1 MSRTGRSMIRSVL
14 TAKDLESFVETYKI
28 PERFS
33 PTLPG
38 PDDSAECTP
47 DRIVLYTLSFSS
59 YGVRY
64 PLSSF
69 KIDLLRHFKVHFSQL
84 HPLGFMRVV
93 HFELSCIAVSGEPS
107 IPLFCMFYKLISDGD
122 WFTFAKRKDSVSQPF
137 YSFMLTSTYPKE
149 WKSRFIFVSAAMIP
163 ESPPLRDARAAIE
176 DSIHVLSADEIVQWK
191 RIYKNP
197 LRAFTFSEGILATGG
212 LSPFYS
218 VRPKAF
224 FGKKESNRGTETRV
238 SEGSVQARDSA
249 AGEKDEGVSSG
260 EKENSPGSLQV
271 KSSSDGD
278 EEDLESRLARKRKAG
293 SSHAPIEI
301 PTAPS
306 SSRVRDKSSEVRV
319 ARIAPTFEISPHH
332 ATRTNKPSRFEGF
345 ASRSPLAPLFA
356 DALPA
361 PYVPKC
367 KITQSSV
374 VGTPET
380 AWDFLTH
387 ANEGL
392 KNDLKTSQT
401 VATELRCQV
410 VDVERK
416 LQEEKG
422 AGAMLEKKDRAWA
435 REMQA
440 LAEEKEELA
449 AELKHQRELD
459 SVSQKDLDM
468 MYAEYGMTS
477 DDNQR
482 LAKEKHWLITEGF
495 GVLLT
500 VISQSEEFK
509 SSVEQVYRAYRD
521 VGYQE
526 GLKDGYAYS
535 AQGLGRKETPLYNSK
550 AKKRLSKLEKEFG
563 GKTPA
568 LLEKILERPMMSIDE
583 LKVLLT
589 PAGPSSPKSLSGGNS
604 Q

>member
-38 PDDSAECTP
+38 PDDSAKCTP

-69 KIDLLRHFKVHFSQL
+69 KIDLLHHFKVHFSQL

-93 HFELSCIAVSGEPS
+93 HFELSCIAVSDEPS

-137 YSFMLTSTYPKE
+137 YSFMPTSTYPKE

-163 ESPPLRDARAAIE
+163 ESPPLRDAKAAIE

-260 EKENSPGSLQV
+260 EKEDSPGSLQV

-278 EEDLESRLARKRKAG
+278 EEDLESRLARKRKAVSPKQVPAPRGIWLRLWSASGQKAFPATKAASELPPNGG

-387 ANEGL
+387 AVPPSHRFMSSALRDDIFDDQYSMSLCEGL
-392 KNDLKTSQT
+392 FRG
-401 VATELRCQV
+401 VGM
-410 VDVERK
+410 
-416 LQEEKG
+416 LQ
-422 AGAMLEKKDRAWA
+422 
-435 REMQA
+435 
-440 LAEEKEELA
+440 
-449 AELKHQRELD
+449 
-459 SVSQKDLDM
+459 
-468 MYAEYGMTS
+468 
-477 DDNQR
+477 
-482 LAKEKHWLITEGF
+482 
-495 GVLLT
+495 
-500 VISQSEEFK
+500 
-509 SSVEQVYRAYRD
+509 
-521 VGYQE
+521 
-526 GLKDGYAYS
+526 
-535 AQGLGRKETPLYNSK
+535 
-550 AKKRLSKLEKEFG
+550 
-563 GKTPA
+563 
-568 LLEKILERPMMSIDE
+568 
-583 LKVLLT
+583 
-589 PAGPSSPKSLSGGNS
+589 
-604 Q
+604 

>member
-1 MSRTGRSMIRSVL
+1 MI
-14 TAKDLESFVETYKI
+14 
-28 PERFS
+28 
-33 PTLPG
+33 
-38 PDDSAECTP
+38 
-47 DRIVLYTLSFSS
+47 
-59 YGVRY
+59 
-64 PLSSF
+64 
-69 KIDLLRHFKVHFSQL
+69 
-84 HPLGFMRVV
+84 
-93 HFELSCIAVSGEPS
+93 
-107 IPLFCMFYKLISDGD
+107 
-122 WFTFAKRKDSVSQPF
+122 
-137 YSFMLTSTYPKE
+137 
-149 WKSRFIFVSAAMIP
+149 
-163 ESPPLRDARAAIE
+163 
-176 DSIHVLSADEIVQWK
+176 
-191 RIYKNP
+191 
-197 LRAFTFSEGILATGG
+197 
-212 LSPFYS
+212 
-218 VRPKAF
+218 
-224 FGKKESNRGTETRV
+224 ESNRGTETRV

-278 EEDLESRLARKRKAG
+278 EEDLESRLARKRKAVSPKQVPAPRGIWLRLWSASGQKAFPATKAASELPPNGG

-526 GLKDGYAYS
+526 GLKDRYAYS
-535 AQGLGRKETPLYNSK
+535 AQVLGRKETPLYNSK

-589 PAGPSSPKSLSGGNS
+589 PAGPSSPKSLSGGDS